1 MEVISSPKSQ
11 LIEREVEQMTKTK
24 ERLKKIVEAH
34 IRSRYTEADR
44 KERPLAVR
52 VEEEALDSLY
62 QEQVY

>member
-1 MEVISSPKSQ
+1 
-11 LIEREVEQMTKTK
+11 MTKTK